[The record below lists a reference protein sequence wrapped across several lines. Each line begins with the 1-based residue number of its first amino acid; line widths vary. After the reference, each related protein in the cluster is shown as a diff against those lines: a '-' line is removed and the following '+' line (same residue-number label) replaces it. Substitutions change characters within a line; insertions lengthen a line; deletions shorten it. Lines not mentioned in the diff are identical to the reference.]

1 MKKTNRIKEVN
12 GVFIFVLIAVFVV
25 SMGIS
30 YFFLKGKFEFNSTF
44 IEEITSRQDIKEHKE
59 QKEELHRL
67 YESKE
72 TASQNGDETSAG
84 ENSSLAA
91 AEDIIRKYVKAYEVR
106 LLDIYMDK
114 DGVIY
119 VDLGDELKK
128 NFKGDASE
136 ELNIIAG
143 LYKGIEQAVP
153 GFTALKILIEGH
165 ESETLGGH
173 IDISRP
179 IEKEIAEN
187 I

>member
-1 MKKTNRIKEVN
+1 MKRTKLNNKTS

-25 SMGIS
+25 STGIS
-30 YFFLKGKFEFNSTF
+30 YFYLKGKFAFDSAF

-59 QKEELHRL
+59 QKEDLRRL

-72 TASQNGDETSAG
+72 TASQNGDETAAV
-84 ENSSLAA
+84 ENLSLAA

-173 IDISRP
+173 IDISKP
-179 IEKEIAEN
+179 IGKEIAEN

>member
-1 MKKTNRIKEVN
+1 MKRTKRNNKIS

-25 SMGIS
+25 GMGMS
-30 YFFLKGKFEFNSTF
+30 YFYLKEKFEFDSSF
-44 IEEITSRQDIKEHKE
+44 IDEITSRQDTREHKE
-59 QKEELHRL
+59 QKEDLRRL

-72 TASQNGDETSAG
+72 TASQNGDETAAG
-84 ENSSLAA
+84 GNSSLAA

-114 DGVIY
+114 YGVIY

-143 LYKGIEQAVP
+143 LYKTIEQAVP
-153 GFTALKILIEGH
+153 GFTALKILMEGH
-165 ESETLGGH
+165 ETSTFGGH
-173 IDISRP
+173 IDISKP
-179 IEKEIAEN
+179 IGKEIAEN